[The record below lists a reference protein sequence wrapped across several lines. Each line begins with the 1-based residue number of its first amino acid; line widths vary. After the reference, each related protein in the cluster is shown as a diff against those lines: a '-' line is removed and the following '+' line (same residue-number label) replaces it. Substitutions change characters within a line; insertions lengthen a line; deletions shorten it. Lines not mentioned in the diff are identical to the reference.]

1 MHENCSIVIGTYDEL
16 LAREEELLE
25 RIRAVKNGGQL
36 YLLHP
41 LLLFSDVRAQL
52 APDVQCEYAARHGGA
67 GAWSERP
74 YRALRG
80 STSVQPSQVTLRGL
94 FRRAS

>member
-41 LLLFSDVRAQL
+41 LLLFSEL
-52 APDVQCEYAARHGGA
+52 
-67 GAWSERP
+67 
-74 YRALRG
+74 
-80 STSVQPSQVTLRGL
+80 
-94 FRRAS
+94 